1 MVVGSGDKIM
11 AGRGWWQQ
19 HFGWP
24 GVVVGGGN
32 RIMADRGWSWMVAL
46 LLRYKKMNKRIEFCV
61 TLFQYNHHSL
71 TTNKFL
77 DIKQKNCFSIKR
89 CAKFVGH
96 VQCPTVISHPANY
109 ELHRLTKLFTLNRMQ
124 YQWQSRWLLGKYLI
138 VFCIYVKLWWDSWN
152 FFRKN
157 II

>member
-61 TLFQYNHHSL
+61 TLFQFNHHSL
-71 TTNKFL
+71 TT
-77 DIKQKNCFSIKR
+77 KNFW
-89 CAKFVGH
+89 
-96 VQCPTVISHPANY
+96 
-109 ELHRLTKLFTLNRMQ
+109 TL
-124 YQWQSRWLLGKYLI
+124 SKKI
-138 VFCIYVKLWWDSWN
+138 VFLSNVALNLLDMSNVRPLFRTLPTMSCIG
-152 FFRKN
+152 
-157 II
+157 